1 MRSAS
6 HSPAFPKCCYKVMEP
21 SRAETKS
28 LCALMVAPVDCEVS
42 RSADSHERSARTSD
56 VLRLEET
63 MVKPVYV
70 LPIAV
75 LLLTWAGT
83 QRKVGAE
90 QVWMGVISDSTC
102 RADHGGGE
110 VDPKECTQKC
120 VRNGDQYVLVTDR
133 GATTLAIK
141 NQDFG
146 TLFENAGDTVKV
158 TGELSG
164 GAVVISKI
172 EKSR

>member
-1 MRSAS
+1 
-6 HSPAFPKCCYKVMEP
+6 
-21 SRAETKS
+21 
-28 LCALMVAPVDCEVS
+28 
-42 RSADSHERSARTSD
+42 
-56 VLRLEET
+56 

-70 LPIAV
+70 LTIAG

-83 QRKVGAE
+83 QRHVGAE
-90 QVWMGVISDSTC
+90 QVWIGVISDSMC

-120 VRNGDQYVLVTDR
+120 VRNGDQYVLVTEQ
-133 GATTLAIK
+133 GAKILAIK

-158 TGELSG
+158 TGELSD
-164 GAVVISKI
+164 GAIVISKI
-172 EKSR
+172 ELSR

>member
-1 MRSAS
+1 
-6 HSPAFPKCCYKVMEP
+6 
-21 SRAETKS
+21 
-28 LCALMVAPVDCEVS
+28 
-42 RSADSHERSARTSD
+42 
-56 VLRLEET
+56 

-70 LPIAV
+70 LTMAA

-83 QRKVGAE
+83 QRKLDAE

-133 GATTLAIK
+133 GATILPIA

-158 TGELSG
+158 TGELTSG
-164 GAVVISKI
+164 AIVISKI
-172 EKSR
+172 EASR

>member
-1 MRSAS
+1 
-6 HSPAFPKCCYKVMEP
+6 
-21 SRAETKS
+21 
-28 LCALMVAPVDCEVS
+28 
-42 RSADSHERSARTSD
+42 
-56 VLRLEET
+56 

-70 LPIAV
+70 VAVAV

-90 QVWMGVISDSTC
+90 QVWTGVISDSMC

-120 VRNGDQYVLVTDR
+120 VKNGDQYVLVTEG
-133 GATTLAIK
+133 GAKILPIA

-146 TLFENAGDTVKV
+146 ALFGNAGDTVRV
-158 TGELSG
+158 TGELRD
-164 GAVVISKI
+164 GAIVISKI
-172 EKSR
+172 ELTR

>member
-1 MRSAS
+1 
-6 HSPAFPKCCYKVMEP
+6 
-21 SRAETKS
+21 
-28 LCALMVAPVDCEVS
+28 
-42 RSADSHERSARTSD
+42 
-56 VLRLEET
+56 

-70 LPIAV
+70 LTMAG

-83 QRKVGAE
+83 QRQVGAE
-90 QVWMGVISDSTC
+90 QVWIGVISDSMC

-120 VRNGDQYVLVTDR
+120 VRNGDQYVLVTEQ
-133 GATTLAIK
+133 GAKILAIK

-158 TGELSG
+158 TGELSD
-164 GAVVISKI
+164 AAIVISKI
-172 EKSR
+172 ELSR